1 MGIKKFRII
10 FLISLSILFQ
20 ACTFDKTDIKSVAQT
35 NSANQIENYKNEI
48 LKSLINYKKKLDLRN
63 PNAYNK
69 EIQSSINHQIM
80 LNQNFINL
88 IQNGKKLETY
98 NEYFYY
104 AFSKEK
110 INNRNDLLIIGLYKL
125 VFKAFSMDKDHQFS
139 AVQYSQY
146 DMLKLYEYLQVVRW
160 KIRTSKDE
168 NGEYLFNTWQN
179 NWQLELAKRYKGDY
193 NIINNLAY
201 ISQNKESIYDHSN
214 FTFEIVL
221 SKILTN
227 VEHSLKQINIE
238 PYEMGVSALKSFIF
252 II

>member
-227 VEHSLKQINIE
+227 VEHSLKKINIE

>member
-1 MGIKKFRII
+1 MGIKKIRII

-80 LNQNFINL
+80 LNQNYINL

-125 VFKAFSMDKDHQFS
+125 VFKAFSMDKEHQFS

-160 KIRTSKDE
+160 KIRTAKDE

-227 VEHSLKQINIE
+227 VEHSLKKINIE